1 MREALRLENCLLRPV
16 CHALN
21 PRADGGALENE
32 IRTGMDQSRAGMGH
46 LRSSGGDSR
55 KGGGQPLRLMLEN

>member
-21 PRADGGALENE
+21 PRADGRALENE
-32 IRTGMDQSRAGMGH
+32 IRTGVGH
-46 LRSSGGDSR
+46 LGSSGRDPR